1 MADASTDDP
10 VAPNAHTVLVLK
22 GIGVPPY
29 SARGVKQ
36 TLEVIDQATQLRR
49 TVNGSLRDISFSG
62 FRKYKSSIT
71 GSDQQPPNF
80 NGRWPGLQVTVDC
93 IAELAYAQDNGETP
107 ERPVVPGSEVT
118 EGAHT
123 SFRPRLV
130 MRIVNLSINHDEYGR
145 QIDWSLDLEEI

>member
-10 VAPNAHTVLVLK
+10 VAVNSHTVLK
-22 GIGVPPY
+22 IRGIGVPPY
-29 SARGVKQ
+29 SARGLKQ

-49 TVNGSLRDISFSG
+49 TVNGSLKDISFAG
-62 FRKYKSSIT
+62 FRKYKSEIS

-80 NGRWPGLQVTVDC
+80 NGKWPGLQVVVDC
-93 IAELAYAQDNGETP
+93 IAELAYAQDDGETP
-107 ERPVVPGSEVT
+107 ERPVVPGSQFV

-123 SFRPRLV
+123 SYRPRLT

-145 QIDWSLDLEEI
+145 QVDWSLSLEEI

>member
-1 MADASTDDP
+1 MSDPSHDDP
-10 VAPNAHTVLVLK
+10 IAPNAHTVLRLQ

-29 SARGVKQ
+29 SARGLKQ

-49 TVNGSLRDISFSG
+49 TVNGSLKDISFAS

-93 IAELAYAQDNGETP
+93 IAEMSYAQDDESP
-107 ERPVVPGSEVT
+107 ERPVVPGSEIV

-123 SFRPRLV
+123 TFRPRLI
-130 MRIVNLSINHDEYGR
+130 MRIVNLTISHDEYGR
-145 QIDWSLDLEEI
+145 QVDWTLDLEEI